1 MLGAVF
7 FENWTSKEEHLHLQ
21 QYVTGHTQIPPYVP
35 GNFKERELPLLL
47 TFIEGSQQKRK
58 DLWEKVD
65 TIIIDG
71 YVDLGT
77 DPGLGRHLYN
87 ALSKK
92 YLVVGVAKKPYK
104 KDNNAVPLCRG
115 KSNTPVYVSST
126 GSNLEAT
133 KSVFIMD
140 GKHRLP
146 TFLKLADSIA
156 RNTHKHEKV

>member
-7 FENWTSKEEHLHLQ
+7 FENWTSKEEHFYLQ

-71 YVDLGT
+71 YVDLGR

-87 ALSKK
+87 ELKGK

-104 KDNNAVPLCRG
+104 EANNAIKVFRG
-115 KSNTPVYVSST
+115 KSKTPLYVTATHDPLGAASCMYA
-126 GSNLEAT
+126 LE
-133 KSVFIMD
+133 
-140 GKHRLP
+140 GNYRLP